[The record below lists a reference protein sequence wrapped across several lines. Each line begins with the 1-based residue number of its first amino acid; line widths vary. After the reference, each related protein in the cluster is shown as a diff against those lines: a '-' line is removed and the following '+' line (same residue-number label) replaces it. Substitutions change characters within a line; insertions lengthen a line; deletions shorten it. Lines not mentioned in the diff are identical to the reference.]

1 MAEQANVYFFSIKK
15 SFRKHIKMI
24 KYQDEKQAK
33 AIGEH
38 GKQLTK
44 ATNEFTEKQSLPPTK
59 EKKNSKILLMKEW
72 TKWKNYAEVL
82 ILQIKFHYKVSTE
95 DKDFNGFVNAENL
108 YKELNSHKTKLNDA
122 EKNQVVKS
130 KVKSIWVI

>member
-1 MAEQANVYFFSIKK
+1 MAEQANVYFFSIRK

-33 AIGEH
+33 AIGKH

-44 ATNEFTEKQSLPPTK
+44 ATNEFIEKESLPPTK
-59 EKKNSKILLMKEW
+59 EKKKHSKILLMKEC
-72 TKWKNYAEVL
+72 TKWKN
-82 ILQIKFHYKVSTE
+82 
-95 DKDFNGFVNAENL
+95 
-108 YKELNSHKTKLNDA
+108 SHRIKLNDA

-130 KVKSIWVI
+130 KVKSIWVIWK